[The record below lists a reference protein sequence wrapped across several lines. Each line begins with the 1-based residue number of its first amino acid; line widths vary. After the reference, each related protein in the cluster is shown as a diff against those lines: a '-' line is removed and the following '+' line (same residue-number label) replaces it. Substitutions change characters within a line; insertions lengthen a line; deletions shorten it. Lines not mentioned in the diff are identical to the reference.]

1 MHKVEIPQVYID
13 RIIHRAGRAH
23 LVEALDGPTT
33 ALVVIDM
40 QNFFMDDA
48 YAAACPVARDIVP
61 NINALADATRHAGG
75 LVVWVRMVAPPG
87 SDQSWSAFHERFTAA
102 HGKARLD
109 DLAAGA
115 AGYALW
121 DGMDVG
127 DGDEVVDKN
136 RYSAFIKGASE
147 IEPLLRG
154 RGIETLVFTG
164 VATNVCV
171 ESSARDAMMLNFR
184 TLMVSDGCATKTD
197 AEHNATLAI
206 FHTRFGDVR
215 ETAEVIE
222 MLEQSATG
230 KAAAAAAE

>member
-13 RIIHRAGRAH
+13 RIIQRSGRAH
-23 LVEALDGPTT
+23 VVEALDGAKC
-33 ALVVIDM
+33 ALIVIDM

-61 NINALADATRHAGG
+61 NVNALADATRSCGG

-87 SDQSWSAFHERFTAA
+87 SDKSWSAYHERCATPQ
-102 HGKARLD
+102 GKTRLD
-109 DLAAGA
+109 DLAEGM

-121 DGMDVG
+121 DGMDVR
-127 DGDEVVDKN
+127 DDDEIVDKN
-136 RYSAFIKGASE
+136 RFSAFIQGSSNLE
-147 IEPLLRG
+147 EMLRG
-154 RGIETLVFTG
+154 RGIETLIFTG

-184 TLMVSDGCATKTD
+184 TLMISDACATKTD
-197 AEHNATLAI
+197 AEHNATLTI

-215 ETAEVIE
+215 EAGEVIA
-222 MLEQSATG
+222 MLEKS
-230 KAAAAAAE
+230 AAAAAA

>member
-23 LVEALDGPTT
+23 LVEALDGAKC
-33 ALVVIDM
+33 ALIVIDM

-61 NINALADATRHAGG
+61 NVNALADATRRAGG

-87 SDQSWSAFHERFTAA
+87 SDESWSAYHERFTADLS
-102 HGKARLD
+102 KARLD

-115 AGYALW
+115 TGYALW
-121 DGMDVG
+121 DGMDVR
-127 DGDEVVDKN
+127 DDDEIVDKN

-147 IEPLLRG
+147 IEAMLRG

-184 TLMVSDGCATKTD
+184 TLMVSDACATKTD

-215 ETAEVIE
+215 ESGDVIA
-222 MLEQSATG
+222 MLEKSAT
-230 KAAAAAAE
+230 AAAAE

>member
-1 MHKVEIPQVYID
+1 MHKVEIPQIYID

-23 LVEALDGPTT
+23 LVEALDGAKC
-33 ALVVIDM
+33 ALIVIDM

-61 NINALADATRHAGG
+61 NVNALADATRRAGG
-75 LVVWVRMVAPPG
+75 PVVWVRMVAPPD
-87 SDQSWSAFHERFTAA
+87 SRESWSAYHQRMTAEQSD
-102 HGKARLD
+102 ARLR
-109 DLAAGA
+109 DLSPGA
-115 AGYALW
+115 AGHALW
-121 DGMDVG
+121 DGMDVR
-127 DGDEVVDKN
+127 DTDEIVDKN
-136 RYSAFIKGASE
+136 RYSAFIKGSSE

-184 TLMVSDGCATKTD
+184 TLMISDACATKTD

-215 ETAEVIE
+215 EAGEVIA
-222 MLEQSATG
+222 MLEKSAT
-230 KAAAAAAE
+230 AAAAE